1 MNNLNIK
8 KRIVL
13 TGGPGGGKTT
23 AIDLIRREFAGKLAI
38 VPESAT
44 MIFSGGIERANNND
58 VLKAQQTAI
67 FNLQKNLEDI
77 QRATYPDCVILCDRG
92 TLDGLTYWPGS
103 DNDFFS
109 TMNTSLEEELARY
122 DAVIFFETAAKSG
135 ESIRSNNPI
144 RNESEQAAI
153 ELDNKLQRVW
163 SQHPNFNLVGSSE
176 SFIRKVMFGIMTVEN
191 VIGQYRKSK

>member
-44 MIFSGGIERANNND
+44 MIFSGGIERAAND
-58 VLKAQQTAI
+58 EVLKAQQTAI

-92 TLDGLTYWPGS
+92 TLDGLTYWPSS
-103 DNDFFS
+103 DEDFFE
-109 TMNTSLEEELARY
+109 TMNTSLEEEFARY

-144 RNESEQAAI
+144 RTESEHAAI
-153 ELDNKLQRVW
+153 ELDNKLQQVW
-163 SQHPNFNLVGSSE
+163 SKHPNFNLVSSSE

-191 VIGQYRKSK
+191 VIGQYK